1 MRIKAV
7 LYNAEHPEAVLRNL
21 KDDLEKDTVQYS
33 EPPDLEELFDEDW
46 VDEQEAGPSIEL

>member
-1 MRIKAV
+1 MG
-7 LYNAEHPEAVLRNL
+7 NPEAVLRNL